1 MVGVKNVSPLP
12 FINYI
17 TEIMNKLIV
26 LVCLL
31 FATSISN
38 LQAQGKKRKC
48 YANVHLEN
56 HKKNNLSLAKEIAL
70 NEQLIKQWI
79 SKNGTEN
86 KTRKLIVIPVVFHVV
101 YHTDEENVSEA
112 QLLSQLEIMNKDYSQ
127 TNSDTLTKSHPFKKF
142 TGNLEVLFKIAVQDP
157 SGNATTG
164 ITRTQT
170 NTVFKESNIDDIKS
184 SAKGGQDNWDPSSY
198 LNIWVTNFDPSI
210 GILGYATF
218 PTELN
223 SAPGMDGVVI
233 QYTAIGNIGTAGTNG
248 YDANSKGRTVTHE
261 VGHWMNLFH
270 IWGDD
275 VCGDDLVADTEPA
288 DSANYH
294 CPSFPYHPKNKCGS
308 SENGEMYMNF
318 MDYTND
324 DCMNMFTIGQ
334 VARMEATL
342 AGPRKDLA
350 VSKGCI
356 PIKTNSINE
365 INLNTLFG
373 VLPNPSNGT
382 FVFRISS
389 EIGLNAEII
398 LLDMLGNTV
407 KNFGQ
412 MTNNNTT
419 LNCEDLPNGV
429 YFLKVN
435 KEAFESEIKLIIS
448 K

>member
-1 MVGVKNVSPLP
+1 MKKQL
-12 FINYI
+12 
-17 TEIMNKLIV
+17 L
-26 LVCLL
+26 LLCLL
-31 FATSISN
+31 LVTSISN
-38 LQAQGKKRKC
+38 LQAQVKKSKC

-56 HKKNNLSLAKEIAL
+56 HKKNNPNLSKEIEL
-70 NEQLIKQWI
+70 NEVFIKQWI
-79 SKNGTEN
+79 SSNGMEN
-86 KTRKLIVIPVVFHVV
+86 KTRKSIVIPVVFHVV
-101 YHTDEENVSEA
+101 YHNNEENVSEA
-112 QLLSQLEIMNKDYSQ
+112 QLLSQLEIMNEDYSH
-127 TNSDTLTKSHPFKKF
+127 TNSDTLTKSHPFKKYA
-142 TGNLEVLFKIAVQDP
+142 GSLDVQFKLAVQDP
-157 SGNATTG
+157 NGNASTG

-170 NTVFKESNIDDIKS
+170 TTIFGESNLDDVKS
-184 SAKGGQDNWDPSSY
+184 TVKGGQDNWDPTSY
-198 LNIWVTNFDPSI
+198 LNIWVTNFDPNV
-210 GILGYATF
+210 GLLGYATF

-223 SAPGMDGVVI
+223 SDPGMDGVAI

-248 YDANSKGRTVTHE
+248 FDANAKGRTVTHE
-261 VGHWMNLFH
+261 VGHWMNLYH

-288 DSANYH
+288 DSANYG
-294 CPSFPYHPKNKCGS
+294 CPTFPFHPKNTCGS
-308 SENGEMYMNF
+308 SENGEMYMNY
-318 MDYTND
+318 MDYTDD
-324 DCMNMFTIGQ
+324 DCMNLFTIGQ
-334 VARMEATL
+334 AARMEAVL

-350 VSKGCI
+350 ISKGCT
-356 PIKTNSINE
+356 PVQTTSINE

-407 KNFGQ
+407 KKFGR